1 MSAVPVDGTTLTGP
15 GAGRPGHN
23 RWSRRRSTTASREA
37 PVVDTITSNR
47 DRWLETMMNEELRL
61 QPVENSAIFRSAA
74 VISIATLIGHLI
86 PLLPFVWLPRT
97 PALILAIVLSALA
110 LFGVGVYSAVTLVG
124 DWRKSGLKMVLIGLG
139 AAAIGF
145 LIGRLFNTA
154 GA

>member
-1 MSAVPVDGTTLTGP
+1 MLFPLMDP
-15 GAGRPGHN
+15 HRPG
-23 RWSRRRSTTASREA
+23 WGGPSGPQPMEPKGSTTASREA

-61 QPVENSAIFRSAA
+61 QPAENSAIFRSAA
-74 VISIATLIGHLI
+74 VIFIATLIGHLI

-124 DWRKSGLKMVLIGLG
+124 DWRKSGLKIVLIGLG